1 MSRDALEREILA
13 LDARLDARQ
22 TELAGARQAVR
33 AQLRSLSPA
42 WWLGGGLLLG
52 FAVGRQRH
60 PLRLRQLRT
69 GLSLLSVLRTGLALG
84 AGAL

>member
-1 MSRDALEREILA
+1 VSRDALEREILA

-22 TELAGARQAVR
+22 AELDGARRAVR
-33 AQLRSLSPA
+33 AQLRSLSPG

-52 FAVGRQRH
+52 FVVGRQRH
-60 PLRLRQLRT
+60 PPRLRQLRS
-69 GLSLLSVLRTGLALG
+69 GLSLLSLLRTGLAVG